1 MGIRDRA
8 FKGRVREL
16 VKLGCMFIAAIG
28 ATARAGGPYDQSIKP
43 SARKRGKS
51 KRHWRW
57 AVTLPLPLVCALP
70 STSGATTVDGITFP
84 TTERVDGRV
93 LHLNGVGV
101 RTATIFRIH
110 VYLAALY
117 VEHPSH
123 DANAIEASPEIKT
136 LFLEFMR
143 SASKER
149 VQNSMR
155 KSEAA
160 YCKEARCPASD
171 AQDIEQFVAKF
182 PAVKHGDYI
191 TYVFSPG
198 GLRVLLNNTPL
209 VAFSNPDF
217 ARRFLDSFIG
227 LHATIPSLRNA
238 LLGH

>member
-1 MGIRDRA
+1 MAKTERN
-8 FKGRVREL
+8 
-16 VKLGCMFIAAIG
+16 
-28 ATARAGGPYDQSIKP
+28 
-43 SARKRGKS
+43 RGSS

-57 AVTLPLPLVCALP
+57 AVASALLLLCTPP
-70 STSGATTVDGITFP
+70 SISGATTVDGITFP
-84 TTERVDGRV
+84 PTEPVDGHV

-101 RTATIFRIH
+101 RTATIFRIR

-123 DANAIEASPEIKT
+123 DSKDIEAPTEIKT

-149 VQNSMR
+149 VQNSIR
-155 KSEAA
+155 QSEAS
-160 YCKEARCPASD
+160 YCKAAGCPASD
-171 AQDIEQFVAKF
+171 AHDIEQFVAKF
-182 PAVKHGDYI
+182 PAVKRGDYV

-198 GLRVLLNNTPL
+198 GLRVLMNNTPL
-209 VAFSNPDF
+209 FNFSNPDF

-227 LHATIPSLRNA
+227 LYATTPSLRNA